1 MKTLGNIYLL
11 LLVAFFSACND
22 PYEDSTYQVYDM
34 NPVSSYL
41 ETRSDEFSEW
51 ITVLKYADLFNAVNQ
66 ASSYF
71 TVLVPTNEAV
81 RSFYQKKNV
90 SSIQELGKDY
100 ARSLAEYH
108 IVNDSINL
116 NTFIQGGKLT
126 AKTLSDDYLSVSFDE
141 SSVTGGFNSIYVNKE
156 AHVKELAIQVSNG
169 YVYVL
174 NGVMSPLVENLYD
187 RISES
192 REKYSIFIEALNQTS
207 WKDSLSVIYD
217 EIRQEDNTV
226 IQQKRNYTLMAVSD
240 DTYRSEGIISVVD
253 LAAKAGAVGTDY
265 KDKTNELFRYVAYH
279 VIGGS
284 YSVFDFKSFT
294 GGVTTKLWT
303 TKADAV
309 LEASLQSGNKLYFN
323 YKGEIDGQSVK
334 AMFIEDGSDV
344 QAKNGILH
352 EMNSWLPLWESE
364 IPVRVEW
371 DFVENEE
378 VASFIKGGY
387 GNPNQQY
394 QTADD
399 DEHQSDISSLA
410 YYTVNAKSTSTSLD
424 GSDGAGGYY
433 RVGYATAKKTGSAWI
448 NCKNKDHMYLNLG
461 YNGSVIMKS
470 PILIAGKYKVI
481 LKVTYAK
488 SMDFMRTMSGGSN
501 GGKIQFTF
509 DDNVDTATEVPI
521 YASIA
526 ANELGSYDTVI
537 YDEIEFSKT
546 GVHSMKMLIA
556 DPAATSNNKFR
567 IQLDYMTFEPIIEDE

>member
-1 MKTLGNIYLL
+1 MKTFGNIYLL

-34 NPVSSYL
+34 NPISSYL

-81 RSFYQKKNV
+81 RSFYLKKNV

-116 NTFIQGGKLT
+116 NTFVQGGKLE

-141 SSVTGGFNSIYVNKE
+141 SSETGGFNSIYVNKE

-174 NGVMSPLVENLYD
+174 NDVMSPLVENLYE
-187 RISES
+187 RISENS
-192 REKYSIFIEALNQTS
+192 DKYSIFIEALNQTS
-207 WKDSLSVIYD
+207 WKDSLSIIYD

-226 IQQKRNYTLMAVSD
+226 IHQKRNYTLLAVSD
-240 DTYRSEGIISVVD
+240 DTYRSEGVTSVAD
-253 LAAKAGAVGTDY
+253 LAVKTGAVGTDY
-265 KDKTNELFRYVAYH
+265 KDETNELFRYVAYH

-284 YSVFDFKSFT
+284 YSVFDFNNFS
-294 GGVTTKLWT
+294 GGTTTKLWT

-323 YKGEIDGQSVK
+323 YEGEIDGQSVK
-334 AMFIEDGSDV
+334 AMFVEDGSDV

-352 EMNSWLPLWESE
+352 EIDSWLPLWESE
-364 IPVRVEW
+364 IPVLVEW
-371 DFVENEE
+371 DFADYEE
-378 VASFIKGGY
+378 VAAWVNGGY
-387 GNPNQQY
+387 GDPDQKY
-394 QTADD
+394 QTVDEG
-399 DEHQSDISSLA
+399 EHQSDVSSLA
-410 YYTVNAKSTSTSLD
+410 CYTIDAKSSATSTD
-424 GSDGAGGYY
+424 GSNGGYY
-433 RVGYATAKKTGSAWI
+433 PVGYATPKTGSAWT
-448 NCKNKDHMYLNLG
+448 NCKNKDHIYLNLG
-461 YNGSVIMKS
+461 YNGSIIMKT

-481 LKVTYAK
+481 LKVTYAT
-488 SMDFMRTMSGGSN
+488 SMNFMRTMTSGSN
-501 GGKIQFTF
+501 GGKIRFTF
-509 DDNVDTATEVPI
+509 DGDSETTTEIPI
-521 YASIA
+521 YASIT
-526 ANELGSYDTVI
+526 ANTLGLYDTVI

-546 GVHSMKMLIA
+546 GTHSMKMVIA
-556 DPAATSNNKFR
+556 DPAATSNSKFR

>member
-1 MKTLGNIYLL
+1 MKTFGNIYLL

-34 NPVSSYL
+34 NPISSYL

-81 RSFYQKKNV
+81 RSFYLKKNV

-116 NTFIQGGKLT
+116 NTFVQGGKLE

-141 SSVTGGFNSIYVNKE
+141 SSETGGFNSIYVNKE

-174 NGVMSPLVENLYD
+174 NDVMSPLVENLYE
-187 RISES
+187 RISENS
-192 REKYSIFIEALNQTS
+192 DKYSIFIEALNQTS
-207 WKDSLSVIYD
+207 WKDSLSIIYD

-226 IQQKRNYTLMAVSD
+226 IQQKRNYTLLAVSD
-240 DTYRSEGIISVVD
+240 DTYRSEGVTSVAD
-253 LAAKAGAVGTDY
+253 LAVKTGAVGTDY
-265 KDKTNELFRYVAYH
+265 KDETNELFRYVAYH

-284 YSVFDFKSFT
+284 YSVFDFNNFS
-294 GGVTTKLWT
+294 GGTTTKLWT

-323 YKGEIDGQSVK
+323 YEGEIDGQSVK
-334 AMFIEDGSDV
+334 AMFVEDGSDV

-352 EMNSWLPLWESE
+352 EIDSWLPLWESE
-364 IPVRVEW
+364 IPVLVEW
-371 DFVENEE
+371 DFADYEE
-378 VASFIKGGY
+378 VAAWVNGGY
-387 GNPNQQY
+387 GDPDQKY
-394 QTADD
+394 QTVDEG
-399 DEHQSDISSLA
+399 EHQSDVSSLA
-410 YYTVNAKSTSTSLD
+410 CYTIDAKSSATSTD
-424 GSDGAGGYY
+424 GSNGGYY
-433 RVGYATAKKTGSAWI
+433 PVGYATPKTGSAWT
-448 NCKNKDHMYLNLG
+448 NCKNKDHIYLNLG
-461 YNGSVIMKS
+461 YNGSIIMKT

-481 LKVTYAK
+481 LKVTYAT
-488 SMDFMRTMSGGSN
+488 SMNFMRTMTSGSN
-501 GGKIQFTF
+501 GGKIRFTF
-509 DDNVDTATEVPI
+509 DGDSETTTEIPI
-521 YASIA
+521 YASIT
-526 ANELGSYDTVI
+526 ANTLGLYDTVI

-546 GVHSMKMLIA
+546 GTHSMKMVIA
-556 DPAATSNNKFR
+556 NPAATSNSKFR

>member
-1 MKTLGNIYLL
+1 MKTFGNIYLL

-34 NPVSSYL
+34 NPISSYL

-71 TVLVPTNEAV
+71 TALVPTNEAV
-81 RSFYQKKNV
+81 RSFYLKKNV

-116 NTFIQGGKLT
+116 NTFVQGGKLE

-141 SSVTGGFNSIYVNKE
+141 SSETGGFNSIYVNKE

-174 NGVMSPLVENLYD
+174 NDVMSPLVENLYE
-187 RISES
+187 RISENS
-192 REKYSIFIEALNQTS
+192 DKYSIFIEALNQTS
-207 WKDSLSVIYD
+207 WKDSLSIIYD

-226 IQQKRNYTLMAVSD
+226 IQQKRNYTLLAVSD
-240 DTYRSEGIISVVD
+240 DTYRSEGVTSVAD
-253 LAAKAGAVGTDY
+253 LAVKTGAVGTDY
-265 KDKTNELFRYVAYH
+265 KDETNELFRYVAYH

-284 YSVFDFKSFT
+284 YSVFDFNNFS
-294 GGVTTKLWT
+294 GGTTTKLWT

-323 YKGEIDGQSVK
+323 YEGEIDGQSVK
-334 AMFIEDGSDV
+334 AMFVEDGSDV

-352 EMNSWLPLWESE
+352 EIDSWLPLWESE
-364 IPVRVEW
+364 IPVLVEW
-371 DFVENEE
+371 DFADYEE
-378 VASFIKGGY
+378 VAAWVNGGY
-387 GNPNQQY
+387 GDPDQKY
-394 QTADD
+394 QTVDEG
-399 DEHQSDISSLA
+399 EHQSDVSSLA
-410 YYTVNAKSTSTSLD
+410 CYTIDAKSSATSTD
-424 GSDGAGGYY
+424 GSNGGYY
-433 RVGYATAKKTGSAWI
+433 PVGYATPKTGSAWT
-448 NCKNKDHMYLNLG
+448 NCKNKDHIYLNLG
-461 YNGSVIMKS
+461 YNGSIIMKT

-481 LKVTYAK
+481 LKVTYAT
-488 SMDFMRTMSGGSN
+488 SMNFMRTMTSGSN
-501 GGKIQFTF
+501 GGKIRFTF
-509 DDNVDTATEVPI
+509 DGDSETTTEISI
-521 YASIA
+521 YASIT
-526 ANELGSYDTVI
+526 ANTLGLYDTVI

-546 GVHSMKMLIA
+546 GTHSMKMVIA
-556 DPAATSNNKFR
+556 DPAATSNSKFR

>member
-1 MKTLGNIYLL
+1 MKTFGNIYLL

-34 NPVSSYL
+34 NPISSYL

-81 RSFYQKKNV
+81 RSFYLKKNV

-116 NTFIQGGKLT
+116 NTFVQGGKLE

-141 SSVTGGFNSIYVNKE
+141 SSETGGFNSIYVNKE

-174 NGVMSPLVENLYD
+174 NDVMSPLVENLYE
-187 RISES
+187 RISENS
-192 REKYSIFIEALNQTS
+192 DKYSIFIEALNQTS
-207 WKDSLSVIYD
+207 WKDSLSIIYD

-226 IQQKRNYTLMAVSD
+226 IQQKRNYTLLAVSD
-240 DTYRSEGIISVVD
+240 DTYRSEGVTSVAD
-253 LAAKAGAVGTDY
+253 LAVKTGAVGTDY
-265 KDKTNELFRYVAYH
+265 KDETNELFRYVAYH

-284 YSVFDFKSFT
+284 YSVFDFNNFS
-294 GGVTTKLWT
+294 GGTTTKLWT

-323 YKGEIDGQSVK
+323 YEGEIDGQSVK
-334 AMFIEDGSDV
+334 AMFVEDGSDV

-352 EMNSWLPLWESE
+352 EIDSWLPLWESE
-364 IPVRVEW
+364 IPVLVEW
-371 DFVENEE
+371 DFADYEE
-378 VASFIKGGY
+378 VAAWVNGGY
-387 GNPNQQY
+387 GDPDQKY
-394 QTADD
+394 QTVDEG
-399 DEHQSDISSLA
+399 EHQSDVSSLA
-410 YYTVNAKSTSTSLD
+410 CYTIDAKSSATSTD
-424 GSDGAGGYY
+424 GSNGGYY
-433 RVGYATAKKTGSAWI
+433 PVGYATPKTGSAWT
-448 NCKNKDHMYLNLG
+448 NCKNKDHIYLNLG
-461 YNGSVIMKS
+461 YNGSIIMKT

-481 LKVTYAK
+481 LKVTYAT
-488 SMDFMRTMSGGSN
+488 SMNFMRTMTSGSN
-501 GGKIQFTF
+501 GGKIRFTF
-509 DDNVDTATEVPI
+509 DGDSETTTEIAI
-521 YASIA
+521 YASIT
-526 ANELGSYDTVI
+526 ANTLGLYDTVI

-546 GVHSMKMLIA
+546 GTHSMKMVIA
-556 DPAATSNNKFR
+556 DPAATSNSKFR

>member
-1 MKTLGNIYLL
+1 MKTFGNIYLL

-34 NPVSSYL
+34 NPISSYL

-81 RSFYQKKNV
+81 RSFYLKKNV

-116 NTFIQGGKLT
+116 NTFVQGGKLE

-141 SSVTGGFNSIYVNKE
+141 SSETGGFNSIYVNKE

-174 NGVMSPLVENLYD
+174 NDVMSPLVENLYE
-187 RISES
+187 RISENS
-192 REKYSIFIEALNQTS
+192 DKYSIFIEALNQTS
-207 WKDSLSVIYD
+207 WKDSLSIIYD

-226 IQQKRNYTLMAVSD
+226 IQQKRNYTLLAVSD
-240 DTYRSEGIISVVD
+240 DTYRSEGVTSVAD
-253 LAAKAGAVGTDY
+253 LAVKTGAVGTDY
-265 KDKTNELFRYVAYH
+265 KDETNELFRYVAYH

-284 YSVFDFKSFT
+284 YSVFDFNNFS
-294 GGVTTKLWT
+294 GGTTTKLWT

-323 YKGEIDGQSVK
+323 YEGEIDGQSVK
-334 AMFIEDGSDV
+334 AMFVEDGSDV

-352 EMNSWLPLWESE
+352 EIDSWLPLWESE
-364 IPVRVEW
+364 IPVLVEW
-371 DFVENEE
+371 DFADYEE
-378 VASFIKGGY
+378 VAAWVNGGY
-387 GNPNQQY
+387 GDPVQKY
-394 QTADD
+394 QTVDEG
-399 DEHQSDISSLA
+399 EHQSDVSSLA
-410 YYTVNAKSTSTSLD
+410 CYTIDAKSSATSTD
-424 GSDGAGGYY
+424 GSNGGYY
-433 RVGYATAKKTGSAWI
+433 PVGYATPKTGSAWT
-448 NCKNKDHMYLNLG
+448 NCKNKDHIYLNLG
-461 YNGSVIMKS
+461 YNGSIIMKT

-481 LKVTYAK
+481 LKVTYAT
-488 SMDFMRTMSGGSN
+488 SMNFMRTMTSGSN
-501 GGKIQFTF
+501 GGKIRFTF
-509 DDNVDTATEVPI
+509 DGDSETTTEIPI
-521 YASIA
+521 YASIT
-526 ANELGSYDTVI
+526 ANTLGLYDTVI

-546 GVHSMKMLIA
+546 GTHSMKMVIA
-556 DPAATSNNKFR
+556 DPAATSNSKFR

>member
-1 MKTLGNIYLL
+1 MKTFGNIYLL

-34 NPVSSYL
+34 NPISSYL

-81 RSFYQKKNV
+81 RSFYLKKNV

-116 NTFIQGGKLT
+116 NTFVQGGKLE

-141 SSVTGGFNSIYVNKE
+141 SSETGGFNSIYVNKE

-174 NGVMSPLVENLYD
+174 NDVMSPLVENLYE
-187 RISES
+187 RISENS
-192 REKYSIFIEALNQTS
+192 DKYSIFIEALNQTS
-207 WKDSLSVIYD
+207 WKDSLSIIYD

-226 IQQKRNYTLMAVSD
+226 IQQKRNYTLLAVSD
-240 DTYRSEGIISVVD
+240 DTYRSEGVTSVAD
-253 LAAKAGAVGTDY
+253 LAVKTGAVGTDY
-265 KDKTNELFRYVAYH
+265 KDETNELFRYVAYH

-284 YSVFDFKSFT
+284 YSVFDFNNFS
-294 GGVTTKLWT
+294 GGTTTKLWT

-323 YKGEIDGQSVK
+323 YEGEIDGQSVK
-334 AMFIEDGSDV
+334 AMFVEDGSDV

-352 EMNSWLPLWESE
+352 EIDSWLPLWESE
-364 IPVRVEW
+364 IPVLVEW
-371 DFVENEE
+371 DFADYEE
-378 VASFIKGGY
+378 VAAWVNGGY
-387 GNPNQQY
+387 GDPDQKY
-394 QTADD
+394 QTVDEG
-399 DEHQSDISSLA
+399 EHQSDVSSLA
-410 YYTVNAKSTSTSLD
+410 CYTIDAKSSATSTD
-424 GSDGAGGYY
+424 GSNGGYY
-433 RVGYATAKKTGSAWI
+433 PVGYATPKTGSAWT
-448 NCKNKDHMYLNLG
+448 NCKNKDHIYLNLG
-461 YNGSVIMKS
+461 YNGSIIMKT

-481 LKVTYAK
+481 LKVTYAT
-488 SMDFMRTMSGGSN
+488 SMNFMRTMTSGSN
-501 GGKIQFTF
+501 GGKIRFTF
-509 DDNVDTATEVPI
+509 DGDSETTTEIPI
-521 YASIA
+521 YGSIT
-526 ANELGSYDTVI
+526 ANTLGLYDTVI

-546 GVHSMKMLIA
+546 GTHSMKMVIA
-556 DPAATSNNKFR
+556 DPAATSNSKFR

>member
-1 MKTLGNIYLL
+1 MKTFGNIYLL

-34 NPVSSYL
+34 NPISSYL

-81 RSFYQKKNV
+81 RSFYLKKNV

-116 NTFIQGGKLT
+116 NTFVQGGKLE

-141 SSVTGGFNSIYVNKE
+141 SSETGGFNSIYVNKE

-174 NGVMSPLVENLYD
+174 NDVMSPLVENLYE
-187 RISES
+187 RISENS
-192 REKYSIFIEALNQTS
+192 DKYSIFIEALNQTS
-207 WKDSLSVIYD
+207 WKDSLSIIYD

-226 IQQKRNYTLMAVSD
+226 IQQKRNYTLLAVSD
-240 DTYRSEGIISVVD
+240 DTYRSEGVTSVAD
-253 LAAKAGAVGTDY
+253 LAVKTGAVGTDY
-265 KDKTNELFRYVAYH
+265 KDETNELFRYVAYH

-284 YSVFDFKSFT
+284 YSVFDFNNFS
-294 GGVTTKLWT
+294 GGTTTKLWT

-323 YKGEIDGQSVK
+323 YEGEIDGQSVK
-334 AMFIEDGSDV
+334 AMFVEDGSDV

-352 EMNSWLPLWESE
+352 EIDSWLPLWESE
-364 IPVRVEW
+364 IPVLVEW
-371 DFVENEE
+371 DFADYEE
-378 VASFIKGGY
+378 VAAWVNGGY
-387 GNPNQQY
+387 GDPDQKY
-394 QTADD
+394 QTVDEG
-399 DEHQSDISSLA
+399 EHQSDVSSLA
-410 YYTVNAKSTSTSLD
+410 CYTIDAKSSATSTD
-424 GSDGAGGYY
+424 GSNSGYY
-433 RVGYATAKKTGSAWI
+433 PVGYATPKTGSAWT
-448 NCKNKDHMYLNLG
+448 NCKNKDHIYLNLG
-461 YNGSVIMKS
+461 YNGSIIMKT

-481 LKVTYAK
+481 LKVTYAT
-488 SMDFMRTMSGGSN
+488 SMNFMRTMTSGSN
-501 GGKIQFTF
+501 GGKIRFTF
-509 DDNVDTATEVPI
+509 DGDSETTTEIPI
-521 YASIA
+521 YASIT
-526 ANELGSYDTVI
+526 ANTLGLYDTVI

-546 GVHSMKMLIA
+546 GTHSMKMVIA
-556 DPAATSNNKFR
+556 DPAATSNSKFR

>member
-1 MKTLGNIYLL
+1 MKTFGNIYLL

-34 NPVSSYL
+34 NPISSYL

-81 RSFYQKKNV
+81 RSFYLKKNV

-116 NTFIQGGKLT
+116 NTFVQGGKLE

-141 SSVTGGFNSIYVNKE
+141 SSETGGFNSIYVNKE

-174 NGVMSPLVENLYD
+174 NDVMSPLVENLYE
-187 RISES
+187 RISENS
-192 REKYSIFIEALNQTS
+192 DKYSIFIEALNQTS
-207 WKDSLSVIYD
+207 WKDSLSIIYD

-226 IQQKRNYTLMAVSD
+226 IQQKRNYTLLAVSD
-240 DTYRSEGIISVVD
+240 DTYRSEGVTSVAD
-253 LAAKAGAVGTDY
+253 LAVKTGAVGTDY
-265 KDKTNELFRYVAYH
+265 KDETNELFRYVAYH

-284 YSVFDFKSFT
+284 YSVFDFNNFS
-294 GGVTTKLWT
+294 GGTTTKLWT

-323 YKGEIDGQSVK
+323 YEGEIDGQSVK
-334 AMFIEDGSDV
+334 AMFVEDGSDV

-352 EMNSWLPLWESE
+352 EIDSWLPLWESE
-364 IPVRVEW
+364 IPVLVEW
-371 DFVENEE
+371 DFADYEE
-378 VASFIKGGY
+378 VAAWVNGGY
-387 GNPNQQY
+387 GDPDQKY
-394 QTADD
+394 QTVDEG
-399 DEHQSDISSLA
+399 EHQSDVSSLA
-410 YYTVNAKSTSTSLD
+410 CYTIDAKSSATSTD
-424 GSDGAGGYY
+424 GSNGGYY
-433 RVGYATAKKTGSAWI
+433 PVGYATPKTGTAWT
-448 NCKNKDHMYLNLG
+448 NCKNKDHIYLNLG
-461 YNGSVIMKS
+461 YNGSIIMKT

-481 LKVTYAK
+481 LKVTYAT
-488 SMDFMRTMSGGSN
+488 SMNFMRTMTSGSN
-501 GGKIQFTF
+501 GGKIRFTF
-509 DDNVDTATEVPI
+509 DGDSETTTEIPI
-521 YASIA
+521 YASIT
-526 ANELGSYDTVI
+526 ANTLGLYDTVI

-546 GVHSMKMLIA
+546 GTHSMKMVIA
-556 DPAATSNNKFR
+556 DPAATSNSKFR

>member
-1 MKTLGNIYLL
+1 MKTFGNIYLL

-34 NPVSSYL
+34 NPISSYL

-81 RSFYQKKNV
+81 RSFYLKKNV

-116 NTFIQGGKLT
+116 NTFVQGGKLE

-141 SSVTGGFNSIYVNKE
+141 SSETGGFNSIYVNKE

-174 NGVMSPLVENLYD
+174 NDVMSPLVENLYE
-187 RISES
+187 RISENS
-192 REKYSIFIEALNQTS
+192 DKYSIFIEALNQTS
-207 WKDSLSVIYD
+207 WKDSLSIIYD

-226 IQQKRNYTLMAVSD
+226 IQQKRNYTLLAVSD
-240 DTYRSEGIISVVD
+240 DTYRSEGVTSLVD
-253 LAAKAGAVGTDY
+253 LAVKTGAVGTDY
-265 KDKTNELFRYVAYH
+265 KDETNELFRYVAYH

-284 YSVFDFKSFT
+284 YSVFDFNNFS
-294 GGVTTKLWT
+294 GGTTTKLWT

-323 YKGEIDGQSVK
+323 YEGEIDGQSVK
-334 AMFIEDGSDV
+334 AMFVEDGSDV

-352 EMNSWLPLWESE
+352 EIDSWLPLWESE
-364 IPVRVEW
+364 IPVLVEW
-371 DFVENEE
+371 DFADYEE
-378 VASFIKGGY
+378 VAAWVNGGY
-387 GNPNQQY
+387 GDPDQKY
-394 QTADD
+394 QTVDEG
-399 DEHQSDISSLA
+399 EHQSDVSSLA
-410 YYTVNAKSTSTSLD
+410 CYTIDAKSSATSTD
-424 GSDGAGGYY
+424 GSNGGYY
-433 RVGYATAKKTGSAWI
+433 PVGYATPKTGSAWT
-448 NCKNKDHMYLNLG
+448 NCKNKDHIYLNLG
-461 YNGSVIMKS
+461 YNGSIIMKT

-481 LKVTYAK
+481 LKVTYAT
-488 SMDFMRTMSGGSN
+488 SMNFMRTMTSGSN
-501 GGKIQFTF
+501 GGKIRFTF
-509 DDNVDTATEVPI
+509 DGDSETTTEIPI
-521 YASIA
+521 YASIT
-526 ANELGSYDTVI
+526 ANTLGLYDTVI

-546 GVHSMKMLIA
+546 GTHSMKMVIA
-556 DPAATSNNKFR
+556 DPAATSNSKFR

>member
-1 MKTLGNIYLL
+1 MKTFGNIYLL

-34 NPVSSYL
+34 NPISSYL

-81 RSFYQKKNV
+81 RSFYLKKNV

-116 NTFIQGGKLT
+116 NTFVQGGKLE

-141 SSVTGGFNSIYVNKE
+141 SSETGGFNSIYVNKE

-174 NGVMSPLVENLYD
+174 NDVMSPLVENLYE
-187 RISES
+187 RISENS
-192 REKYSIFIEALNQTS
+192 DKYSIFIEALNQTS
-207 WKDSLSVIYD
+207 WKDSLSIIYD

-226 IQQKRNYTLMAVSD
+226 IQQKRNYTLLAVSD
-240 DTYRSEGIISVVD
+240 DTYRSEGVTSVAD
-253 LAAKAGAVGTDY
+253 LAVKTGAVGTDY
-265 KDKTNELFRYVAYH
+265 KDETNELFRYVAYH

-284 YSVFDFKSFT
+284 YSVFDFNNFS
-294 GGVTTKLWT
+294 GGTTTKLWT

-323 YKGEIDGQSVK
+323 YEGEIDGQSVK
-334 AMFIEDGSDV
+334 AMFVENGSDV

-352 EMNSWLPLWESE
+352 EIDSWLPLWESE
-364 IPVRVEW
+364 IPVLVEW
-371 DFVENEE
+371 DFADYEE
-378 VASFIKGGY
+378 VAAWVNGGY
-387 GNPNQQY
+387 GDPDQKY
-394 QTADD
+394 QTVDEG
-399 DEHQSDISSLA
+399 EHQSDVSSLA
-410 YYTVNAKSTSTSLD
+410 CYTIDAKSSATSTD
-424 GSDGAGGYY
+424 GSNGGYY
-433 RVGYATAKKTGSAWI
+433 PVGYATPKTGSAWT
-448 NCKNKDHMYLNLG
+448 NCKNKDHIYLNLG
-461 YNGSVIMKS
+461 YNGSIIMKT

-481 LKVTYAK
+481 LKVTYAT
-488 SMDFMRTMSGGSN
+488 SMNFMRTMTSGSN
-501 GGKIQFTF
+501 GGKIRFTF
-509 DDNVDTATEVPI
+509 DGDSETTTEIPI
-521 YASIA
+521 YASIT
-526 ANELGSYDTVI
+526 ANTLGLYDTVI

-546 GVHSMKMLIA
+546 GTHSMKMVIA
-556 DPAATSNNKFR
+556 DPAATSNSKFR

>member
-11 LLVAFFSACND
+11 LLVALFSACND

-81 RSFYQKKNV
+81 RSFYTKKNV

-116 NTFIQGGKLT
+116 NTFVQGGKLE

-141 SSVTGGFNSIYVNKE
+141 SSEAGGFNSIYVNKE

-174 NGVMSPLVENLYD
+174 NDVMSPLVESLYE

-192 REKYSIFIEALNQTS
+192 SNKYSIFVDALEQTS
-207 WKDSLSVIYD
+207 WKDSLSTIYD

-226 IQQKRNYTLMAVSD
+226 IQQKRNYTLLAVSD
-240 DTYRSEGIISVVD
+240 DTYRSEGVTSVAD
-253 LAAKAGAVGTDY
+253 LAAKVGAIGTDY
-265 KDKTNELFRYVAYH
+265 KDKANELFRYVA
-279 VIGGS
+279 S
-284 YSVFDFKSFT
+284 T
-294 GGVTTKLWT
+294 RLWT

-309 LEASLQSGNKLYFN
+309 LEASMQSGNKLYFN

-334 AMFIEDGSDV
+334 AMFVEDGSDV

-352 EMNSWLPLWESE
+352 EIDSWLPLWESE

-371 DFVENEE
+371 VN
-378 VASFIKGGY
+378 GGY
-387 GNPNQQY
+387 GDPDQKY
-394 QTADD
+394 QTAD
-399 DEHQSDISSLA
+399 EKERQSDVSSLSC
-410 YYTVNAKSTSTSLD
+410 YTVDARSTLTSLD
-424 GSDGAGGYY
+424 GQNGGYY
-433 RVGYATAKKTGSAWI
+433 RVGYATPKTKGSDWI
-448 NCKNKDHMYLNLG
+448 NCKNTDHIYLNLG
-461 YNGSVIMKS
+461 YNGSVTMKT
-470 PILIAGKYKVI
+470 PILIAG
-481 LKVTYAK
+481 
-488 SMDFMRTMSGGSN
+488 
-501 GGKIQFTF
+501 
-509 DDNVDTATEVPI
+509 
-521 YASIA
+521 
-526 ANELGSYDTVI
+526 
-537 YDEIEFSKT
+537 
-546 GVHSMKMLIA
+546 
-556 DPAATSNNKFR
+556 
-567 IQLDYMTFEPIIEDE
+567 

>member
-1 MKTLGNIYLL
+1 MKTFGNIYLL

-34 NPVSSYL
+34 NPISSYL

-81 RSFYQKKNV
+81 RSFYLKKNV

-116 NTFIQGGKLT
+116 NTFVQGGKLE

-141 SSVTGGFNSIYVNKE
+141 SSETGGFNSIYVNKE

-174 NGVMSPLVENLYD
+174 NDVMSPLVENLYE
-187 RISES
+187 RISENS
-192 REKYSIFIEALNQTS
+192 DKYSIFIEALNQTS
-207 WKDSLSVIYD
+207 WKDSLSIIYD

-226 IQQKRNYTLMAVSD
+226 IQQKRNYTLLAVSD
-240 DTYRSEGIISVVD
+240 DTYRSEGVTSVAD
-253 LAAKAGAVGTDY
+253 LAVKTGAVGTDY
-265 KDKTNELFRYVAYH
+265 KDETNELFRYVAYH

-284 YSVFDFKSFT
+284 YSVFDFNNFS
-294 GGVTTKLWT
+294 GGTTTKLWT

-323 YKGEIDGQSVK
+323 YEGEIDGQSVK
-334 AMFIEDGSDV
+334 AMFVEDGSDV

-352 EMNSWLPLWESE
+352 EIDSWLPLWESE
-364 IPVRVEW
+364 IPVLVEW
-371 DFVENEE
+371 DFADYEE
-378 VASFIKGGY
+378 VAAWVNGGY
-387 GNPNQQY
+387 GDPDQKY
-394 QTADD
+394 QTVDEG
-399 DEHQSDISSLA
+399 EHQSDVSSLA
-410 YYTVNAKSTSTSLD
+410 CYTIDAKSSATSTD
-424 GSDGAGGYY
+424 GSNGGYY
-433 RVGYATAKKTGSAWI
+433 PVGYATPKTGSAWT
-448 NCKNKDHMYLNLG
+448 NCKNKDHIYLNLG
-461 YNGSVIMKS
+461 YNGSIIMKT

-481 LKVTYAK
+481 LKVTYAT
-488 SMDFMRTMSGGSN
+488 SMNFMRTKTSGSN
-501 GGKIQFTF
+501 GGKIRFTF
-509 DDNVDTATEVPI
+509 DGDSETTTEILI
-521 YASIA
+521 YASIT
-526 ANELGSYDTVI
+526 ANTLGLYDTVI

-546 GVHSMKMLIA
+546 GTHSMKMVIA
-556 DPAATSNNKFR
+556 DPAATSNSKFR

>member
-1 MKTLGNIYLL
+1 MKTFGNIYLL

-34 NPVSSYL
+34 NPISSYL

-81 RSFYQKKNV
+81 RSFYLKKNV

-116 NTFIQGGKLT
+116 NTFVQGGKLE

-141 SSVTGGFNSIYVNKE
+141 SSETGGFNSIYVNKE

-174 NGVMSPLVENLYD
+174 NDVMSPLVENLYE
-187 RISES
+187 RISENS
-192 REKYSIFIEALNQTS
+192 DKYSIFIEALNQTS
-207 WKDSLSVIYD
+207 WKDSLSIIYD

-226 IQQKRNYTLMAVSD
+226 IQQKRNYTLLAVSD
-240 DTYRSEGIISVVD
+240 DTYRSEGVTSVAD
-253 LAAKAGAVGTDY
+253 LAVKTGAVGTDY
-265 KDKTNELFRYVAYH
+265 KDETNELFRYVAYH

-284 YSVFDFKSFT
+284 YSVFDFNNFS
-294 GGVTTKLWT
+294 GGTTTKLWT

-323 YKGEIDGQSVK
+323 YEGEIDGQSVK
-334 AMFIEDGSDV
+334 AMFVEDGSDV

-352 EMNSWLPLWESE
+352 EIDSWLPLWESE
-364 IPVRVEW
+364 IPVLVEW
-371 DFVENEE
+371 DFADYEE
-378 VASFIKGGY
+378 VAAWVNGGY
-387 GNPNQQY
+387 GDPDQKY
-394 QTADD
+394 QTVDEG
-399 DEHQSDISSLA
+399 EHQSDVSSLA
-410 YYTVNAKSTSTSLD
+410 CYTIDAKSSATSTD
-424 GSDGAGGYY
+424 GSNGGYY
-433 RVGYATAKKTGSAWI
+433 PVGYATPKTGSAWT
-448 NCKNKDHMYLNLG
+448 NCKNKDHIYLNLG
-461 YNGSVIMKS
+461 YNGSIIMKT

-481 LKVTYAK
+481 LKVTYAT
-488 SMDFMRTMSGGSN
+488 SMNFMRTMTSGSN
-501 GGKIQFTF
+501 GGKIRFTF
-509 DDNVDTATEVPI
+509 DGDSETTTEISI
-521 YASIA
+521 YASIT
-526 ANELGSYDTVI
+526 ANTLGLYDTVI

-546 GVHSMKMLIA
+546 GTHSMKMVIA
-556 DPAATSNNKFR
+556 DPAATSNSKFR

>member
-1 MKTLGNIYLL
+1 MKTFGNIYLL

-22 PYEDSTYQVYDM
+22 PYEDSTYRVYDM
-34 NPVSSYL
+34 NPISSYL

-81 RSFYQKKNV
+81 RSFYLKKNV

-116 NTFIQGGKLT
+116 NTFVQGGKLE

-141 SSVTGGFNSIYVNKE
+141 SSETGGFNSIYVNKE

-174 NGVMSPLVENLYD
+174 NDVMSPLVENLYE
-187 RISES
+187 RISENS
-192 REKYSIFIEALNQTS
+192 DKYSIFIEALNQTS
-207 WKDSLSVIYD
+207 WKDSLSIIYD

-226 IQQKRNYTLMAVSD
+226 IQQKRNYTLLAVSD
-240 DTYRSEGIISVVD
+240 DTYRSEGVTSVAD
-253 LAAKAGAVGTDY
+253 LAVKTGAVGTDY
-265 KDKTNELFRYVAYH
+265 KDETNELFRYVAYH

-284 YSVFDFKSFT
+284 YSVFDFNNFS
-294 GGVTTKLWT
+294 GGTTTKLWT

-323 YKGEIDGQSVK
+323 YEGEIDGQSVK
-334 AMFIEDGSDV
+334 AMFVEDGSDV

-352 EMNSWLPLWESE
+352 EIDSWLPLWESE
-364 IPVRVEW
+364 IPVLVEW
-371 DFVENEE
+371 DFADYEE
-378 VASFIKGGY
+378 VAAWVNGGY
-387 GNPNQQY
+387 GDPDQKY
-394 QTADD
+394 QTVDEG
-399 DEHQSDISSLA
+399 EHQSDVSSLA
-410 YYTVNAKSTSTSLD
+410 CYTIDAKSSATSTD
-424 GSDGAGGYY
+424 GSNGGYY
-433 RVGYATAKKTGSAWI
+433 PVGYATPKTGSAWTS
-448 NCKNKDHMYLNLG
+448 CKNKDHIYLNLG
-461 YNGSVIMKS
+461 YNGSIIMKT

-481 LKVTYAK
+481 LKVTYAT
-488 SMDFMRTMSGGSN
+488 SMNFMRTMTSGSN
-501 GGKIQFTF
+501 GGKIRFTF
-509 DDNVDTATEVPI
+509 DGDSETTTEIPI
-521 YASIA
+521 YASIT
-526 ANELGSYDTVI
+526 ANTLGLYDTVI

-546 GVHSMKMLIA
+546 GTHSMKMVIA
-556 DPAATSNNKFR
+556 DPAATSNSKFR

>member
-1 MKTLGNIYLL
+1 MKTFGNIYLL

-34 NPVSSYL
+34 NPISSYL

-81 RSFYQKKNV
+81 RSFYLKKNV

-116 NTFIQGGKLT
+116 NTFVQGGKLE

-141 SSVTGGFNSIYVNKE
+141 SSETGGFNSIYVNKE

-174 NGVMSPLVENLYD
+174 NDVMSPLVENLYE
-187 RISES
+187 RISENS
-192 REKYSIFIEALNQTS
+192 DKYSIFIEALNQTS
-207 WKDSLSVIYD
+207 WKDSLSIIYD

-226 IQQKRNYTLMAVSD
+226 IQQKRNYTLLAVSD
-240 DTYRSEGIISVVD
+240 DTYRSEGVTSVAD
-253 LAAKAGAVGTDY
+253 LAVKTGAVGTDY
-265 KDKTNELFRYVAYH
+265 KDETNELFRYVAYH

-284 YSVFDFKSFT
+284 YSVFDFNNFS
-294 GGVTTKLWT
+294 GGTTTKLWT

-323 YKGEIDGQSVK
+323 YEGEIDGQSVK
-334 AMFIEDGSDV
+334 AMFVEDGSDV

-352 EMNSWLPLWESE
+352 EIDSWLPLWESE
-364 IPVRVEW
+364 IPVLVEW
-371 DFVENEE
+371 DFADYEE
-378 VASFIKGGY
+378 VAAWVNGGY
-387 GNPNQQY
+387 GDPDQKY
-394 QTADD
+394 QTVDEG
-399 DEHQSDISSLA
+399 EHQSDVSSLA
-410 YYTVNAKSTSTSLD
+410 CYTIDAKSSATSTD
-424 GSDGAGGYY
+424 GSNGGYY
-433 RVGYATAKKTGSAWI
+433 PVGYATPKTGSAWT
-448 NCKNKDHMYLNLG
+448 NCKNKDHIYLNLG
-461 YNGSVIMKS
+461 YNGSIIMKT

-481 LKVTYAK
+481 LKVTYAT
-488 SMDFMRTMSGGSN
+488 SMNFMRTMTSGSN
-501 GGKIQFTF
+501 GGKMRFTF
-509 DDNVDTATEVPI
+509 DGDSETTTEIPI
-521 YASIA
+521 YASIT
-526 ANELGSYDTVI
+526 ANTLGLYDTVI

-546 GVHSMKMLIA
+546 GTHSMKMVIA
-556 DPAATSNNKFR
+556 DPAATSNSKFR

>member
-1 MKTLGNIYLL
+1 MKTFGNIYLL

-34 NPVSSYL
+34 NPISSYL

-81 RSFYQKKNV
+81 RSFYLKKNV

-116 NTFIQGGKLT
+116 NTFVQGGKLE

-141 SSVTGGFNSIYVNKE
+141 SSETGGFNSIYVNKE

-174 NGVMSPLVENLYD
+174 NDVMSPLVENLYE
-187 RISES
+187 RISENS
-192 REKYSIFIEALNQTS
+192 DKYSIFIEALNQTS
-207 WKDSLSVIYD
+207 WKDSLSIIYD

-226 IQQKRNYTLMAVSD
+226 IQQKRNYTLLAVSD
-240 DTYRSEGIISVVD
+240 DTYRSEGVTSVTD
-253 LAAKAGAVGTDY
+253 LAVKTGAVGTDY
-265 KDKTNELFRYVAYH
+265 KDETNELFRYVAYH

-284 YSVFDFKSFT
+284 YSVFDFNNFS
-294 GGVTTKLWT
+294 GGTTTKLWT

-323 YKGEIDGQSVK
+323 YEGEIDGQSVK
-334 AMFIEDGSDV
+334 AMFVEDGSDV

-352 EMNSWLPLWESE
+352 EIDSWLPLWESE
-364 IPVRVEW
+364 IPVLVEW
-371 DFVENEE
+371 DFADYEE
-378 VASFIKGGY
+378 VAAWVNGGY
-387 GNPNQQY
+387 GDPDQKY
-394 QTADD
+394 QTVDEG
-399 DEHQSDISSLA
+399 EHQSDVSSLA
-410 YYTVNAKSTSTSLD
+410 CYTIDAKSSATSTD
-424 GSDGAGGYY
+424 GSNGGYY
-433 RVGYATAKKTGSAWI
+433 PVGYATPKTGSAWT
-448 NCKNKDHMYLNLG
+448 NCKNKDHIYLNLG
-461 YNGSVIMKS
+461 YNGSIIMKT

-481 LKVTYAK
+481 LKVTYAT
-488 SMDFMRTMSGGSN
+488 SMNFMRTMTSGSN
-501 GGKIQFTF
+501 GGKIRFTF
-509 DDNVDTATEVPI
+509 DGDSETTTEIPI
-521 YASIA
+521 YASIT
-526 ANELGSYDTVI
+526 ANTLGLYDTVI

-546 GVHSMKMLIA
+546 GTHSMKMVIA
-556 DPAATSNNKFR
+556 DPAATSNSKFR

>member
-34 NPVSSYL
+34 NPISSYL

-81 RSFYQKKNV
+81 RSFYLKKNV

-116 NTFIQGGKLT
+116 NTFVQGGKLE

-141 SSVTGGFNSIYVNKE
+141 SSETGGFNSIYVNKE

-174 NGVMSPLVENLYD
+174 NDVMSPLVENLYE
-187 RISES
+187 RISENS
-192 REKYSIFIEALNQTS
+192 DKYSIFIEALNQTS
-207 WKDSLSVIYD
+207 WKDSLSIIYD

-226 IQQKRNYTLMAVSD
+226 IQQKRNYTLLAVSD
-240 DTYRSEGIISVVD
+240 DTYRSEGVTSVAD
-253 LAAKAGAVGTDY
+253 LAVKTGAVGTDY
-265 KDKTNELFRYVAYH
+265 KDETNELFRYVAYH

-284 YSVFDFKSFT
+284 YSVFDFNNFS
-294 GGVTTKLWT
+294 GGTTTKLWT

-323 YKGEIDGQSVK
+323 YEGEIDGQSVK
-334 AMFIEDGSDV
+334 AMFVEDGSDV

-352 EMNSWLPLWESE
+352 EIDSWLPLWESE
-364 IPVRVEW
+364 IPVLVEW
-371 DFVENEE
+371 DFADYEE
-378 VASFIKGGY
+378 VAAWVNGGY
-387 GNPNQQY
+387 GDPDQKY
-394 QTADD
+394 QTVDEG
-399 DEHQSDISSLA
+399 EHQSDVSSLA
-410 YYTVNAKSTSTSLD
+410 CYTIDAKSSATSTD
-424 GSDGAGGYY
+424 GSNGGYY
-433 RVGYATAKKTGSAWI
+433 PVGYATPKTGSAWT
-448 NCKNKDHMYLNLG
+448 NCKNKDHIYLNLG
-461 YNGSVIMKS
+461 YNGSIIMKT

-481 LKVTYAK
+481 LKVTYAT
-488 SMDFMRTMSGGSN
+488 SMNFMRTMTSGSN
-501 GGKIQFTF
+501 GGKIRFTF
-509 DDNVDTATEVPI
+509 DGDSETTTEIPI
-521 YASIA
+521 YASIT
-526 ANELGSYDTVI
+526 ANTLGLYDTVI

-546 GVHSMKMLIA
+546 GTHSMKMVIA
-556 DPAATSNNKFR
+556 DPAATSNSKFR

>member
-1 MKTLGNIYLL
+1 MKTFGNIYLL

-34 NPVSSYL
+34 NPISSYL

-81 RSFYQKKNV
+81 RSFYLKKNV

-116 NTFIQGGKLT
+116 NTFVQGGKLE

-141 SSVTGGFNSIYVNKE
+141 SSETGGFNSIYVNKE

-174 NGVMSPLVENLYD
+174 NDVMSPLVENLYE
-187 RISES
+187 RISENS
-192 REKYSIFIEALNQTS
+192 DKYSIFIEALNQTS
-207 WKDSLSVIYD
+207 WKDSLSIIYD

-226 IQQKRNYTLMAVSD
+226 IQQKRNYTLLAVSD
-240 DTYRSEGIISVVD
+240 DTYRSEGVTSVAD
-253 LAAKAGAVGTDY
+253 LAVKTGAVGTDY
-265 KDKTNELFRYVAYH
+265 KDETNELFRYVAYH

-284 YSVFDFKSFT
+284 YSVFDFNNFS
-294 GGVTTKLWT
+294 GGTTTKLWT

-323 YKGEIDGQSVK
+323 YEGEIDGQSVK
-334 AMFIEDGSDV
+334 AMFVEDGSEV

-352 EMNSWLPLWESE
+352 EIDSWLPLWESE
-364 IPVRVEW
+364 IPVLVEW
-371 DFVENEE
+371 DFADYEE
-378 VASFIKGGY
+378 VAAWVNGGY
-387 GNPNQQY
+387 GDPDQKY
-394 QTADD
+394 QTVDEG
-399 DEHQSDISSLA
+399 EHQSDVSSLA
-410 YYTVNAKSTSTSLD
+410 CYTIDAKSSATSTD
-424 GSDGAGGYY
+424 GSNGGYY
-433 RVGYATAKKTGSAWI
+433 PVGYATPKTGSAWT
-448 NCKNKDHMYLNLG
+448 NCKNKDHIYLNLG
-461 YNGSVIMKS
+461 YNGSIIMKT

-481 LKVTYAK
+481 LKVTYAT
-488 SMDFMRTMSGGSN
+488 SMNFMRTMTSGSN
-501 GGKIQFTF
+501 GGKIRFTF
-509 DDNVDTATEVPI
+509 DGDSETTTEIPI
-521 YASIA
+521 YASIT
-526 ANELGSYDTVI
+526 ANTLGLYDTVI

-546 GVHSMKMLIA
+546 GTHSMKMVIA
-556 DPAATSNNKFR
+556 DPAATSNSKFR

>member
-1 MKTLGNIYLL
+1 MKTFGNIYLL

-34 NPVSSYL
+34 NPISSYL

-81 RSFYQKKNV
+81 RSFYLKKDV

-116 NTFIQGGKLT
+116 NTFVQGGKLE

-141 SSVTGGFNSIYVNKE
+141 SSETGGFNSIYVNKE

-174 NGVMSPLVENLYD
+174 NDVMSPLVENLYE
-187 RISES
+187 RISENS
-192 REKYSIFIEALNQTS
+192 DKYSIFIEALNQTS
-207 WKDSLSVIYD
+207 WKDSLSIIYD

-226 IQQKRNYTLMAVSD
+226 IQQKRNYTLLAVSD
-240 DTYRSEGIISVVD
+240 DTYRSEGVTSVAD
-253 LAAKAGAVGTDY
+253 LAVKTGAVGTDY
-265 KDKTNELFRYVAYH
+265 KDETNELFRYVAYH

-284 YSVFDFKSFT
+284 YSVFDFNNFS
-294 GGVTTKLWT
+294 GGTTTKLWT

-323 YKGEIDGQSVK
+323 YEGEIDGQSVK
-334 AMFIEDGSDV
+334 AMFVEDGSDV

-352 EMNSWLPLWESE
+352 EIDSWLPLWESE
-364 IPVRVEW
+364 IPVLVEW
-371 DFVENEE
+371 DFADYEE
-378 VASFIKGGY
+378 VAAWVNGGY
-387 GNPNQQY
+387 GDPDQKY
-394 QTADD
+394 QTVDEG
-399 DEHQSDISSLA
+399 EHQSDVSSLA
-410 YYTVNAKSTSTSLD
+410 CYTIDAKSSATSTD
-424 GSDGAGGYY
+424 GSNGGYY
-433 RVGYATAKKTGSAWI
+433 PVGYATPKTGSAWT
-448 NCKNKDHMYLNLG
+448 NCKNKDHIYLNLG
-461 YNGSVIMKS
+461 YNGSIIMKT

-481 LKVTYAK
+481 LKVTYAT
-488 SMDFMRTMSGGSN
+488 SMNFMRTMTSGSN
-501 GGKIQFTF
+501 GGKIRFTF
-509 DDNVDTATEVPI
+509 DGDSETTTEIPI
-521 YASIA
+521 YASIT
-526 ANELGSYDTVI
+526 ANTLGLYDTVI

-546 GVHSMKMLIA
+546 GTHSMKMVIA
-556 DPAATSNNKFR
+556 DPAATSNSKFR

>member
-1 MKTLGNIYLL
+1 MKTFGNIYLL

-34 NPVSSYL
+34 NPISSYL

-81 RSFYQKKNV
+81 RSFYLKKNV

-116 NTFIQGGKLT
+116 NTFVQGGKLE

-141 SSVTGGFNSIYVNKE
+141 SSETGGFNSIYVNKE
-156 AHVKELAIQVSNG
+156 AHVKDLAIQVSNG

-174 NGVMSPLVENLYD
+174 NDVMSPLVENLYE
-187 RISES
+187 RISENS
-192 REKYSIFIEALNQTS
+192 DKYSIFIEALNQTS
-207 WKDSLSVIYD
+207 WKDSLSIIYD

-226 IQQKRNYTLMAVSD
+226 IQQKRNYTLLAVSD
-240 DTYRSEGIISVVD
+240 DTYRSEGVTSVAD
-253 LAAKAGAVGTDY
+253 LAVKTGAVGTDY
-265 KDKTNELFRYVAYH
+265 KDETNELFRYVAYH

-284 YSVFDFKSFT
+284 YSVFDFNNFS
-294 GGVTTKLWT
+294 GGTTTKLWT

-323 YKGEIDGQSVK
+323 YEGEIDGQSVK
-334 AMFIEDGSDV
+334 AMFVEDGSDV

-352 EMNSWLPLWESE
+352 EIDSWLPLWESE
-364 IPVRVEW
+364 IPVLVEW
-371 DFVENEE
+371 DFADYEE
-378 VASFIKGGY
+378 VAAWVNGGY
-387 GNPNQQY
+387 GDPDQKY
-394 QTADD
+394 QTVDEG
-399 DEHQSDISSLA
+399 EHQSDVSSLA
-410 YYTVNAKSTSTSLD
+410 CYTIDAKSSATSTD
-424 GSDGAGGYY
+424 GSNGGYY
-433 RVGYATAKKTGSAWI
+433 PVGYATPKTGSAWT
-448 NCKNKDHMYLNLG
+448 NCKNKDHIYLNLG
-461 YNGSVIMKS
+461 YNGSIIMKT

-481 LKVTYAK
+481 LKVTYAT
-488 SMDFMRTMSGGSN
+488 SMNFMRTMTSGSN
-501 GGKIQFTF
+501 GGKIRFTF
-509 DDNVDTATEVPI
+509 DGDSETTTEIPI
-521 YASIA
+521 YASIT
-526 ANELGSYDTVI
+526 ANTLGLYDTVI

-546 GVHSMKMLIA
+546 GTHSMKMVIA
-556 DPAATSNNKFR
+556 DPAATSNSKFR

>member
-1 MKTLGNIYLL
+1 MKTFGNIYLL

-34 NPVSSYL
+34 NPISSYL

-81 RSFYQKKNV
+81 RSFYLKKNV

-116 NTFIQGGKLT
+116 NTFVQGGKLE
-126 AKTLSDDYLSVSFDE
+126 AKTLSDNYLSVSFDE
-141 SSVTGGFNSIYVNKE
+141 SSETGGFNSIYVNKE

-174 NGVMSPLVENLYD
+174 NDVMSPLVENLYE
-187 RISES
+187 RISENS
-192 REKYSIFIEALNQTS
+192 DKYSIFIEALNQTS
-207 WKDSLSVIYD
+207 WKDSLSIIYD

-226 IQQKRNYTLMAVSD
+226 IQQKRNYTLLAVSD
-240 DTYRSEGIISVVD
+240 DTYRSEGVTSVAD
-253 LAAKAGAVGTDY
+253 LAVKTGAVGTDY
-265 KDKTNELFRYVAYH
+265 KDETNELFRYVAYH

-284 YSVFDFKSFT
+284 YSVFDFNNFS
-294 GGVTTKLWT
+294 GGTTTKLWT

-323 YKGEIDGQSVK
+323 YEGEIDGQSVK
-334 AMFIEDGSDV
+334 AMFVEDGSDV

-352 EMNSWLPLWESE
+352 EIDSWLPLWESE
-364 IPVRVEW
+364 IPVLVEW
-371 DFVENEE
+371 DFADYEE
-378 VASFIKGGY
+378 VAAWVNGGY
-387 GNPNQQY
+387 GDPDQKY
-394 QTADD
+394 QTVDEG
-399 DEHQSDISSLA
+399 EHQSDVSSLA
-410 YYTVNAKSTSTSLD
+410 CYTIDAKSSATSTD
-424 GSDGAGGYY
+424 GSNGGYY
-433 RVGYATAKKTGSAWI
+433 PVGYATPKTGSAWT
-448 NCKNKDHMYLNLG
+448 NCKNKDHIYLNLG
-461 YNGSVIMKS
+461 YNGSIIMKT

-481 LKVTYAK
+481 LKVTYAT
-488 SMDFMRTMSGGSN
+488 SMNFMRTMTSGSN
-501 GGKIQFTF
+501 GGKIRFTF
-509 DDNVDTATEVPI
+509 DGDSETTTEIPI
-521 YASIA
+521 YASIT
-526 ANELGSYDTVI
+526 ANTLGLYDTVI

-546 GVHSMKMLIA
+546 GTHSMKMVIA
-556 DPAATSNNKFR
+556 DPAATSNSKFR

>member
-1 MKTLGNIYLL
+1 MKTFGNIYLL

-34 NPVSSYL
+34 NPISSYL

-81 RSFYQKKNV
+81 RSFYLKKNV

-116 NTFIQGGKLT
+116 NTFVQGGKLE

-141 SSVTGGFNSIYVNKE
+141 SSETGGFNSIYVNKE

-174 NGVMSPLVENLYD
+174 NDVMSPLVENLYE
-187 RISES
+187 RISENS
-192 REKYSIFIEALNQTS
+192 DKYSIFIEALNQTS
-207 WKDSLSVIYD
+207 WKDSLSIIYD

-226 IQQKRNYTLMAVSD
+226 IQQKRNYTLLAVSD
-240 DTYRSEGIISVVD
+240 DTYRSEGVTSVAD
-253 LAAKAGAVGTDY
+253 LAVKTGAVGTDY
-265 KDKTNELFRYVAYH
+265 KDETNELFRYVAYH

-284 YSVFDFKSFT
+284 YSVFDFNNFS
-294 GGVTTKLWT
+294 GGTTTKLWT

-323 YKGEIDGQSVK
+323 YEGEIDGQSVK
-334 AMFIEDGSDV
+334 AMFVEDGSDV

-352 EMNSWLPLWESE
+352 EIDSWLPLWKSE
-364 IPVRVEW
+364 IPVLVEW
-371 DFVENEE
+371 DFADYEE
-378 VASFIKGGY
+378 VAAWVNGGY
-387 GNPNQQY
+387 GDPDQKY
-394 QTADD
+394 QTVDEG
-399 DEHQSDISSLA
+399 EHQSDVSSLA
-410 YYTVNAKSTSTSLD
+410 CYTIDAKSSATSTD
-424 GSDGAGGYY
+424 GSNGGYY
-433 RVGYATAKKTGSAWI
+433 PVGYATPKTGSAWT
-448 NCKNKDHMYLNLG
+448 NCKNKDHIYLNLG
-461 YNGSVIMKS
+461 YNGSIIMKT

-481 LKVTYAK
+481 LKVTYAT
-488 SMDFMRTMSGGSN
+488 SMNFMRTMTSGSN
-501 GGKIQFTF
+501 GGKIRFTF
-509 DDNVDTATEVPI
+509 DGDSETTTEIQI
-521 YASIA
+521 YASIT
-526 ANELGSYDTVI
+526 ANTLGLYDTVI

-546 GVHSMKMLIA
+546 GTHSMKMVIA
-556 DPAATSNNKFR
+556 DPAATSNSKFR

>member
-1 MKTLGNIYLL
+1 MKTFGNIYLL

-34 NPVSSYL
+34 NPISSYL

-81 RSFYQKKNV
+81 RSFYLKKNV

-116 NTFIQGGKLT
+116 NTFVQGGKLE

-141 SSVTGGFNSIYVNKE
+141 SSETGGFNSIYVNKE

-174 NGVMSPLVENLYD
+174 NDVMSPLVENLYE
-187 RISES
+187 RISENS
-192 REKYSIFIEALNQTS
+192 DKYSIFIEALNQTS
-207 WKDSLSVIYD
+207 WKDSLSIIYD

-226 IQQKRNYTLMAVSD
+226 IQQKRNYTLLAVSD
-240 DTYRSEGIISVVD
+240 DTYRSEGVTSVAD
-253 LAAKAGAVGTDY
+253 LAVKTGAVGTDY
-265 KDKTNELFRYVAYH
+265 KDETNELFRYVAYH

-284 YSVFDFKSFT
+284 YSVFDFNNFS
-294 GGVTTKLWT
+294 GGTTTKLWT

-323 YKGEIDGQSVK
+323 YEGEIDGQSVK
-334 AMFIEDGSDV
+334 AMFVEDGSDV

-352 EMNSWLPLWESE
+352 EIDSWLPLWKSE
-364 IPVRVEW
+364 IPVLVEW
-371 DFVENEE
+371 DFADYEE
-378 VASFIKGGY
+378 VAAWVNGGY
-387 GNPNQQY
+387 GDPDQKY
-394 QTADD
+394 QTVDEG
-399 DEHQSDISSLA
+399 EHQSDVSSLA
-410 YYTVNAKSTSTSLD
+410 CYTIDAKSSATSTD
-424 GSDGAGGYY
+424 GSNGGYY
-433 RVGYATAKKTGSAWI
+433 PVGYATPKTGSAWT
-448 NCKNKDHMYLNLG
+448 NCKNKDHIYLNLG
-461 YNGSVIMKS
+461 YNGSIIMKT

-481 LKVTYAK
+481 LKVTYAT
-488 SMDFMRTMSGGSN
+488 SMNFMRTMTSGSN
-501 GGKIQFTF
+501 GGKIRFTF
-509 DDNVDTATEVPI
+509 DGDSETTTEIPI
-521 YASIA
+521 YASIT
-526 ANELGSYDTVI
+526 ANTLGLYDTVI

-546 GVHSMKMLIA
+546 GTHSMKMVIA
-556 DPAATSNNKFR
+556 DPAATSNSKFR

>member
-1 MKTLGNIYLL
+1 MKTFGNIYLL

-34 NPVSSYL
+34 NPISSYL

-81 RSFYQKKNV
+81 RSFYLKKNV

-116 NTFIQGGKLT
+116 NTFVQGGKLE

-141 SSVTGGFNSIYVNKE
+141 SSETGGFNSIYVNKE

-174 NGVMSPLVENLYD
+174 NDVMSPLVENLYE
-187 RISES
+187 RISENS
-192 REKYSIFIEALNQTS
+192 DKYSIFIEALNQTS
-207 WKDSLSVIYD
+207 WKDSLSIIYD

-226 IQQKRNYTLMAVSD
+226 IQQKRNYTLLAVSD
-240 DTYRSEGIISVVD
+240 DTYRSEGVTSEAE
-253 LAAKAGAVGTDY
+253 LAVKTDAEGTDY
-265 KDKTNELFRYVAYH
+265 KHETNELFRYVAYH

-284 YSVFDFKSFT
+284 YSVFDFNNFS
-294 GGVTTKLWT
+294 GGTTTKLWT

-323 YKGEIDGQSVK
+323 YEGEIDGQSVK
-334 AMFIEDGSDV
+334 AMFVEDGSDV

-352 EMNSWLPLWESE
+352 EIDSWLPLWESE
-364 IPVRVEW
+364 IPVLVEW
-371 DFVENEE
+371 DFADYEE
-378 VASFIKGGY
+378 VAAWVNGGY
-387 GNPNQQY
+387 GDPDQKY
-394 QTADD
+394 QTVDEG
-399 DEHQSDISSLA
+399 EHQSDVSSLA
-410 YYTVNAKSTSTSLD
+410 CYTIDAKSSATSTD
-424 GSDGAGGYY
+424 GSNGGYY
-433 RVGYATAKKTGSAWI
+433 PVGYATPKTGSAWT
-448 NCKNKDHMYLNLG
+448 NCKNKDHIYLNLG
-461 YNGSVIMKS
+461 YNGSIIMKT

-481 LKVTYAK
+481 LKVTYAT
-488 SMDFMRTMSGGSN
+488 SMNFMRTMTSGSN
-501 GGKIQFTF
+501 GGKIRFTF
-509 DDNVDTATEVPI
+509 DGDSETTTEIPI
-521 YASIA
+521 YASIT
-526 ANELGSYDTVI
+526 ANTLGLYDTVI

-546 GVHSMKMLIA
+546 GTHSMKMVIA
-556 DPAATSNNKFR
+556 DPAATSNSKFR

>member
-1 MKTLGNIYLL
+1 MKTFGNIYLL

-34 NPVSSYL
+34 NPISSYL

-81 RSFYQKKNV
+81 RSFYLKKNV

-116 NTFIQGGKLT
+116 NTFVQGGKLE

-141 SSVTGGFNSIYVNKE
+141 SSETGGFNSIYVN
-156 AHVKELAIQVSNG
+156 KELAIQVSNG

-174 NGVMSPLVENLYD
+174 NDVMSPLVENLYE
-187 RISES
+187 RISENS
-192 REKYSIFIEALNQTS
+192 DKYSIFIEALNQTS
-207 WKDSLSVIYD
+207 WKDSLSIIYD

-226 IQQKRNYTLMAVSD
+226 IQQKRNYTLLAVSD
-240 DTYRSEGIISVVD
+240 DTYRSEGVTSVAD
-253 LAAKAGAVGTDY
+253 LAVKTGAVGTDY
-265 KDKTNELFRYVAYH
+265 KDETNELFRYVAYH

-284 YSVFDFKSFT
+284 YSVFDFNNFS
-294 GGVTTKLWT
+294 GGTTTKLWT

-323 YKGEIDGQSVK
+323 YEGEIDGQSVK
-334 AMFIEDGSDV
+334 AMFVEDGSDV

-352 EMNSWLPLWESE
+352 EIDSWLPLWESE
-364 IPVRVEW
+364 IPVLVEW
-371 DFVENEE
+371 DFADYEE
-378 VASFIKGGY
+378 VAAWVNGGY
-387 GNPNQQY
+387 GDPDQKY
-394 QTADD
+394 QTVDEG
-399 DEHQSDISSLA
+399 EHQSDVSSLA
-410 YYTVNAKSTSTSLD
+410 CYTIDAKSSATSTD
-424 GSDGAGGYY
+424 GSNGGYY
-433 RVGYATAKKTGSAWI
+433 PVGYATPKTGSAWT
-448 NCKNKDHMYLNLG
+448 NCKNKDHIYLNLG
-461 YNGSVIMKS
+461 YNGSIIMKT

-481 LKVTYAK
+481 LKVTYAT
-488 SMDFMRTMSGGSN
+488 SMNFMRTMTSGSN
-501 GGKIQFTF
+501 GGKIRFTF
-509 DDNVDTATEVPI
+509 DGDSETTTEIPI
-521 YASIA
+521 YASIT
-526 ANELGSYDTVI
+526 ANTLGLYDTVI

-546 GVHSMKMLIA
+546 GTHSMKMVIA
-556 DPAATSNNKFR
+556 DPAATSNSKFR
-567 IQLDYMTFEPIIEDE
+567 IKLDYMTLEPIIEDE

>member
-1 MKTLGNIYLL
+1 MKTFGNIYLL

-34 NPVSSYL
+34 NPISSYL

-81 RSFYQKKNV
+81 RSFYLKKNV

-116 NTFIQGGKLT
+116 NTFVQGGKLE

-141 SSVTGGFNSIYVNKE
+141 SSETGGFNSIYVNKE

-174 NGVMSPLVENLYD
+174 NDVMSPLVENLYE
-187 RISES
+187 RISENS
-192 REKYSIFIEALNQTS
+192 DKYSIFIEALNQTS
-207 WKDSLSVIYD
+207 WKDSLSIIYD

-226 IQQKRNYTLMAVSD
+226 IQQKRNYTLLAVSD
-240 DTYRSEGIISVVD
+240 DTYRSEGVTSVAD
-253 LAAKAGAVGTDY
+253 LAVKTGAVGTDY
-265 KDKTNELFRYVAYH
+265 KDETNELFRYVAYH

-284 YSVFDFKSFT
+284 YSVFDFNNFS
-294 GGVTTKLWT
+294 GGTTTKLWT

-323 YKGEIDGQSVK
+323 YEGEIDGQSVK
-334 AMFIEDGSDV
+334 AMFVEDGSDV
-344 QAKNGILH
+344 QAKNGILD
-352 EMNSWLPLWESE
+352 EIDSWLPLWESE
-364 IPVRVEW
+364 IPVLVEW
-371 DFVENEE
+371 DFADYEE
-378 VASFIKGGY
+378 VAAWVNGGY
-387 GNPNQQY
+387 GDPDQKY
-394 QTADD
+394 QTVDEG
-399 DEHQSDISSLA
+399 EHQSDVSSLA
-410 YYTVNAKSTSTSLD
+410 CYTIDAKSSATSTD
-424 GSDGAGGYY
+424 GSNGGYY
-433 RVGYATAKKTGSAWI
+433 PVGYATPKTGSAWT
-448 NCKNKDHMYLNLG
+448 NCKNKDHIYLNLG
-461 YNGSVIMKS
+461 YNGSIIMKT

-481 LKVTYAK
+481 LKVTYAT
-488 SMDFMRTMSGGSN
+488 SMNFMRTMTSGSN
-501 GGKIQFTF
+501 GGKIRFTF
-509 DDNVDTATEVPI
+509 DGDSETTTEIPI
-521 YASIA
+521 YASIT
-526 ANELGSYDTVI
+526 ANTLGLYDTVI

-546 GVHSMKMLIA
+546 GTHSMKMVIA
-556 DPAATSNNKFR
+556 DPAATSNSKFR

>member
-1 MKTLGNIYLL
+1 MKTFGNIYLL

-34 NPVSSYL
+34 NPISSYL
-41 ETRSDEFSEW
+41 ETRSDEFSMW

-81 RSFYQKKNV
+81 RSFYLKKNV

-116 NTFIQGGKLT
+116 NTFVQGGKLE

-141 SSVTGGFNSIYVNKE
+141 SSETGGFNSIYVNKE

-174 NGVMSPLVENLYD
+174 NDVMSPLVENLYE
-187 RISES
+187 RISENS
-192 REKYSIFIEALNQTS
+192 DKYSIFIEALNQTS
-207 WKDSLSVIYD
+207 WKDSLSIIYD

-226 IQQKRNYTLMAVSD
+226 IQQKRNYTLLAVSD
-240 DTYRSEGIISVVD
+240 DTYRSEGVTSVAD
-253 LAAKAGAVGTDY
+253 LAVKTGAVGTDY
-265 KDKTNELFRYVAYH
+265 KDETNELFRYVAYH

-284 YSVFDFKSFT
+284 YSVFDFNNFS
-294 GGVTTKLWT
+294 GGTTTKLWT

-323 YKGEIDGQSVK
+323 YEGEIDGQSVK
-334 AMFIEDGSDV
+334 AMFVEDGSDV

-352 EMNSWLPLWESE
+352 EIDSWLPLWESE
-364 IPVRVEW
+364 IPVLVEW
-371 DFVENEE
+371 DFADYEE
-378 VASFIKGGY
+378 VAAWVNGGY
-387 GNPNQQY
+387 GDPDQKY
-394 QTADD
+394 QTVDEG
-399 DEHQSDISSLA
+399 EHQSDVSSLA
-410 YYTVNAKSTSTSLD
+410 CYTIDAKSSATSTD
-424 GSDGAGGYY
+424 GSNGGYY
-433 RVGYATAKKTGSAWI
+433 PVGYATPKTGSAWT
-448 NCKNKDHMYLNLG
+448 NCKNKDHIYLNLG
-461 YNGSVIMKS
+461 YNGSIIMKT

-481 LKVTYAK
+481 LKVTYAT
-488 SMDFMRTMSGGSN
+488 SMNFMRTMTSGSN
-501 GGKIQFTF
+501 GGKIRFTF
-509 DDNVDTATEVPI
+509 DGDSETTTEIPI
-521 YASIA
+521 YASIT
-526 ANELGSYDTVI
+526 ANTLGLYDTVI

-546 GVHSMKMLIA
+546 GTHSMKMVIA
-556 DPAATSNNKFR
+556 DPAATSNSKFR

>member
-1 MKTLGNIYLL
+1 M
-11 LLVAFFSACND
+11 VAFFSACND

-34 NPVSSYL
+34 NPISSYL

-81 RSFYQKKNV
+81 RSFYLKKNV

-116 NTFIQGGKLT
+116 NTFVQGGKLE

-141 SSVTGGFNSIYVNKE
+141 SSETGGFNSIYVNKE

-174 NGVMSPLVENLYD
+174 NDVMSPLVENLYE
-187 RISES
+187 RISENS
-192 REKYSIFIEALNQTS
+192 DKYSIFIEALNQTS
-207 WKDSLSVIYD
+207 WKDSLSIIYD

-226 IQQKRNYTLMAVSD
+226 IQQKRNYTLLAVSD
-240 DTYRSEGIISVVD
+240 DTYRSEGVTSVAD
-253 LAAKAGAVGTDY
+253 LAVKTGAVGTDY
-265 KDKTNELFRYVAYH
+265 KDETNELFRYVAYH

-284 YSVFDFKSFT
+284 YSVFDFNNFS
-294 GGVTTKLWT
+294 GGTTTKLWT

-323 YKGEIDGQSVK
+323 YEGEIDGQSVK
-334 AMFIEDGSDV
+334 AMFVEDGSDV

-352 EMNSWLPLWESE
+352 EIDSWLPLWESE
-364 IPVRVEW
+364 IPVLVEW
-371 DFVENEE
+371 DFADYEE
-378 VASFIKGGY
+378 VAAWVNGGY
-387 GNPNQQY
+387 GDPDQKY
-394 QTADD
+394 QTVDEG
-399 DEHQSDISSLA
+399 EHQSDVSSLA
-410 YYTVNAKSTSTSLD
+410 CYTIDAKSSATSTD
-424 GSDGAGGYY
+424 GSNGGYY
-433 RVGYATAKKTGSAWI
+433 PVGYATPKTGSAWT
-448 NCKNKDHMYLNLG
+448 NCKNKDHIYLNLG
-461 YNGSVIMKS
+461 YNGSIIMKT

-481 LKVTYAK
+481 LKVTYAT
-488 SMDFMRTMSGGSN
+488 SMNFMRTMTSGSN
-501 GGKIQFTF
+501 GGKIRFTF
-509 DDNVDTATEVPI
+509 DGDSETTTEIPI
-521 YASIA
+521 YASIT
-526 ANELGSYDTVI
+526 ANTLGLYDTVI

-546 GVHSMKMLIA
+546 GTHSMKMVIA
-556 DPAATSNNKFR
+556 DPAATSNSKFR

>member
-1 MKTLGNIYLL
+1 MKTFGNIYLL

-34 NPVSSYL
+34 NPISSYL

-81 RSFYQKKNV
+81 RSFYLKKNV

-116 NTFIQGGKLT
+116 NTFVQGGRLE

-141 SSVTGGFNSIYVNKE
+141 SSETGGFNSIYVNKE

-174 NGVMSPLVENLYD
+174 NDVMSPLVENLYE
-187 RISES
+187 RISENS
-192 REKYSIFIEALNQTS
+192 DKYSIFIEALNQTS
-207 WKDSLSVIYD
+207 WKDSLSIIYD

-226 IQQKRNYTLMAVSD
+226 IQQKRNYTLLAVSD
-240 DTYRSEGIISVVD
+240 DTYRSEGVTSVAD
-253 LAAKAGAVGTDY
+253 LAVKTGAVGTDY
-265 KDKTNELFRYVAYH
+265 KDETNELFRYVAYH

-284 YSVFDFKSFT
+284 YSVFDFNNFS
-294 GGVTTKLWT
+294 GGTTTKLWT

-323 YKGEIDGQSVK
+323 YEGEIDGQSVK
-334 AMFIEDGSDV
+334 AMFVEDGSDV

-352 EMNSWLPLWESE
+352 EIDSWLPLWESE
-364 IPVRVEW
+364 IPVLVEW
-371 DFVENEE
+371 DFADYEE
-378 VASFIKGGY
+378 VAAWVNGGY
-387 GNPNQQY
+387 GDPDQKY
-394 QTADD
+394 QTVDEG
-399 DEHQSDISSLA
+399 EHQSDVSSLA
-410 YYTVNAKSTSTSLD
+410 CYTIDAKSSATSTD
-424 GSDGAGGYY
+424 GSNGGYY
-433 RVGYATAKKTGSAWI
+433 PVGYATPKTGSAWT
-448 NCKNKDHMYLNLG
+448 NCKNKDHIYLNLG
-461 YNGSVIMKS
+461 YNGSIIMKT

-481 LKVTYAK
+481 LKVTYAT
-488 SMDFMRTMSGGSN
+488 SMNFMRTMTSGSN
-501 GGKIQFTF
+501 GGKIRFTF
-509 DDNVDTATEVPI
+509 DGDSETTTEIPI
-521 YASIA
+521 YASIT
-526 ANELGSYDTVI
+526 ANTLGLYDTVI

-546 GVHSMKMLIA
+546 GTHSMKMVIA
-556 DPAATSNNKFR
+556 DPAATSNSKFR

>member
-1 MKTLGNIYLL
+1 MKTFGNIYLL

-34 NPVSSYL
+34 NPISSYL

-81 RSFYQKKNV
+81 RSFYLKKNV

-116 NTFIQGGKLT
+116 NTFVQGGKLE

-141 SSVTGGFNSIYVNKE
+141 SSETGGFNSIYVNKE

-174 NGVMSPLVENLYD
+174 NDVMSPLVENLYE
-187 RISES
+187 RISENS
-192 REKYSIFIEALNQTS
+192 DKYSIFIEALNQTS
-207 WKDSLSVIYD
+207 WKDSLSIIYD

-226 IQQKRNYTLMAVSD
+226 IQQKRNYTLLAVSD
-240 DTYRSEGIISVVD
+240 DTYRSEGVTSVAD
-253 LAAKAGAVGTDY
+253 LAVKTGAVGTDY
-265 KDKTNELFRYVAYH
+265 KDETNELFRYVAYH

-284 YSVFDFKSFT
+284 YSVFDFNNFS
-294 GGVTTKLWT
+294 GGTTTKLWT

-323 YKGEIDGQSVK
+323 YEGEIDGQSVK
-334 AMFIEDGSDV
+334 AMFVEDGSDV

-352 EMNSWLPLWESE
+352 EIDSWLPLWESE
-364 IPVRVEW
+364 IPVLVEW
-371 DFVENEE
+371 DFADYEE
-378 VASFIKGGY
+378 VAAWVNGGY
-387 GNPNQQY
+387 GDPDQKY
-394 QTADD
+394 QTVDEG
-399 DEHQSDISSLA
+399 EHQSDVSSLA
-410 YYTVNAKSTSTSLD
+410 CYTIDAKSSATSTD
-424 GSDGAGGYY
+424 GSNGGYY
-433 RVGYATAKKTGSAWI
+433 PVGYATPKTGSAWT
-448 NCKNKDHMYLNLG
+448 NCKNKDHIYLNLG
-461 YNGSVIMKS
+461 YNGSIIMKT

-481 LKVTYAK
+481 LKVTYAT
-488 SMDFMRTMSGGSN
+488 SMNFMRTMTSGSN
-501 GGKIQFTF
+501 GGKIRFTF
-509 DDNVDTATEVPI
+509 DGDSETTTEILI
-521 YASIA
+521 YASIT
-526 ANELGSYDTVI
+526 ANTLGLYDTVI

-546 GVHSMKMLIA
+546 GTHSMKMVIA
-556 DPAATSNNKFR
+556 DPAATSNSKFR

>member
-1 MKTLGNIYLL
+1 MKTFGNIYLL

-34 NPVSSYL
+34 NPISSYL

-81 RSFYQKKNV
+81 RSFYLKKNV

-116 NTFIQGGKLT
+116 NTFVQGGKLE

-141 SSVTGGFNSIYVNKE
+141 SSETGGFNSIYVNKE

-174 NGVMSPLVENLYD
+174 NDVMSPLVENLYE
-187 RISES
+187 RISENS
-192 REKYSIFIEALNQTS
+192 DKYSIFIEALNQTS
-207 WKDSLSVIYD
+207 WKDSLSIIYD

-226 IQQKRNYTLMAVSD
+226 IQQKRNYTLLAVSD
-240 DTYRSEGIISVVD
+240 DTYRSEGVTSVAD
-253 LAAKAGAVGTDY
+253 LAVKTGAVGTDY
-265 KDKTNELFRYVAYH
+265 KDETNELFRYVAYH

-284 YSVFDFKSFT
+284 YSVFDFNNFS
-294 GGVTTKLWT
+294 GGTTTKLWT

-323 YKGEIDGQSVK
+323 YEGEIDGQSVK
-334 AMFIEDGSDV
+334 AMFVEDGSDV

-352 EMNSWLPLWESE
+352 EIDSWLPLWESE
-364 IPVRVEW
+364 IPVLVEW
-371 DFVENEE
+371 DFADYEE
-378 VASFIKGGY
+378 VAAWVNGGY
-387 GNPNQQY
+387 GDPDQKY
-394 QTADD
+394 QTVDEG
-399 DEHQSDISSLA
+399 EHQSDVSSLA
-410 YYTVNAKSTSTSLD
+410 CYTIDAKSSATSTD
-424 GSDGAGGYY
+424 GSNGGYY
-433 RVGYATAKKTGSAWI
+433 PVGYATPKTGSAWT
-448 NCKNKDHMYLNLG
+448 NCKNKDHIYLNLG
-461 YNGSVIMKS
+461 YNGSIIMKT

-481 LKVTYAK
+481 LKVTYAT
-488 SMDFMRTMSGGSN
+488 SMNFMRTMTSGSN
-501 GGKIQFTF
+501 GGKIRFTF
-509 DDNVDTATEVPI
+509 DGDSETTTEITI
-521 YASIA
+521 YASIT
-526 ANELGSYDTVI
+526 ANTLGLYDTVI

-546 GVHSMKMLIA
+546 GTHSMKMVIA
-556 DPAATSNNKFR
+556 DPAATSNSKFR

>member
-1 MKTLGNIYLL
+1 MKTFGNIYLL

-34 NPVSSYL
+34 NPISSYL

-71 TVLVPTNEAV
+71 TILVPTNEAV
-81 RSFYQKKNV
+81 RSFYLKKNV

-116 NTFIQGGKLT
+116 NTFVQGGKLE

-141 SSVTGGFNSIYVNKE
+141 SSETGGFNSIYVNKE

-174 NGVMSPLVENLYD
+174 NDVMSPLVENLYE
-187 RISES
+187 RISENS
-192 REKYSIFIEALNQTS
+192 DKYSIFIEALNQTS
-207 WKDSLSVIYD
+207 WKDSLSIIYD

-226 IQQKRNYTLMAVSD
+226 IQQKRNYTLLAVSD
-240 DTYRSEGIISVVD
+240 DTYRSEGVTSVAD
-253 LAAKAGAVGTDY
+253 LAVKTGAVGTDY
-265 KDKTNELFRYVAYH
+265 KDETNELFRYVAYH

-284 YSVFDFKSFT
+284 YSVFDFNNFS
-294 GGVTTKLWT
+294 GGTTTKLWT

-323 YKGEIDGQSVK
+323 YEGEIDGQSVK
-334 AMFIEDGSDV
+334 AMFVEDGSDV

-352 EMNSWLPLWESE
+352 EIDSWLPLWESE
-364 IPVRVEW
+364 IPVLVEW
-371 DFVENEE
+371 DFADYEE
-378 VASFIKGGY
+378 VAAWVNGGY
-387 GNPNQQY
+387 GDPDQKY
-394 QTADD
+394 QTVDEG
-399 DEHQSDISSLA
+399 EHQSDVSSLA
-410 YYTVNAKSTSTSLD
+410 CYTIDAKSSATSTD
-424 GSDGAGGYY
+424 GSNGGYY
-433 RVGYATAKKTGSAWI
+433 PVGYATPKTGSAWT
-448 NCKNKDHMYLNLG
+448 NCKNKDHIYLNLG
-461 YNGSVIMKS
+461 YNGSIIMKT

-481 LKVTYAK
+481 LKVTYAT
-488 SMDFMRTMSGGSN
+488 SMNFMRTMTSGSN
-501 GGKIQFTF
+501 GGKIRFTF
-509 DDNVDTATEVPI
+509 DGDSETTTEIPI
-521 YASIA
+521 YASIT
-526 ANELGSYDTVI
+526 ANTLGLYDTVI

-546 GVHSMKMLIA
+546 GTHSMKMVIA
-556 DPAATSNNKFR
+556 DPAATSNSKFR

>member
-1 MKTLGNIYLL
+1 MKTFGNIYLL

-34 NPVSSYL
+34 NPISSYL

-81 RSFYQKKNV
+81 RSFYLKKNV

-116 NTFIQGGKLT
+116 NTFVQGGKLE

-141 SSVTGGFNSIYVNKE
+141 SSETGGFNSIYVNKE

-174 NGVMSPLVENLYD
+174 NDVISPLVENLYE
-187 RISES
+187 RISENS
-192 REKYSIFIEALNQTS
+192 DKYSIFIEALNQTS
-207 WKDSLSVIYD
+207 WKDSLSIIYD

-226 IQQKRNYTLMAVSD
+226 IQQKRNYTLLAVSD
-240 DTYRSEGIISVVD
+240 DTYRSEGVTSVAD
-253 LAAKAGAVGTDY
+253 LAVKTGAVGTDY
-265 KDKTNELFRYVAYH
+265 KDETNELFRYVAYH

-284 YSVFDFKSFT
+284 YSVFDFNNFS
-294 GGVTTKLWT
+294 GGTTTKLWT

-323 YKGEIDGQSVK
+323 YEGEIDGQSVK
-334 AMFIEDGSDV
+334 AMFVEDGSDV

-352 EMNSWLPLWESE
+352 EIDSWLPLWESE
-364 IPVRVEW
+364 IPVLVEW
-371 DFVENEE
+371 DFADYEE
-378 VASFIKGGY
+378 VAAWVNGGY
-387 GNPNQQY
+387 GDPDQKY
-394 QTADD
+394 QTVDEG
-399 DEHQSDISSLA
+399 EHQSDVSSLA
-410 YYTVNAKSTSTSLD
+410 CYTIDAKSSATSTD
-424 GSDGAGGYY
+424 GSNGGYY
-433 RVGYATAKKTGSAWI
+433 PVGYATPKTGSAWT
-448 NCKNKDHMYLNLG
+448 NCKNKDHIYLNLG
-461 YNGSVIMKS
+461 YNGSIIMKT

-481 LKVTYAK
+481 LKVTYAT
-488 SMDFMRTMSGGSN
+488 SMNFMRTMTSGSN
-501 GGKIQFTF
+501 GGKIRFTF
-509 DDNVDTATEVPI
+509 DGDSETTTEIPI
-521 YASIA
+521 YASIT
-526 ANELGSYDTVI
+526 ANTLGLYDTVI

-546 GVHSMKMLIA
+546 GTHSMKMVIA
-556 DPAATSNNKFR
+556 DPAATSNSKFR

>member
-1 MKTLGNIYLL
+1 MKTFGNIYLL

-34 NPVSSYL
+34 NPISSYL

-81 RSFYQKKNV
+81 RSFYLKKNV

-116 NTFIQGGKLT
+116 NTFVQGGKLE

-141 SSVTGGFNSIYVNKE
+141 SSETGGFNSIYVNKE

-174 NGVMSPLVENLYD
+174 NDVISPLVENLYE
-187 RISES
+187 RISENS
-192 REKYSIFIEALNQTS
+192 DKYSIFIEALNQTS
-207 WKDSLSVIYD
+207 WKDSLSIIYD

-226 IQQKRNYTLMAVSD
+226 IQQKRNYTLLAVSD
-240 DTYRSEGIISVVD
+240 DTYRSEGVTSVAD
-253 LAAKAGAVGTDY
+253 LAVKTGAVGTDY
-265 KDKTNELFRYVAYH
+265 KDETNELFRYVAYH

-284 YSVFDFKSFT
+284 YSVFDFNNFS
-294 GGVTTKLWT
+294 GGTTTKLWT

-323 YKGEIDGQSVK
+323 YEGEIDGQSVK
-334 AMFIEDGSDV
+334 AMFVEDGSDV

-352 EMNSWLPLWESE
+352 EIDSWLPLWKSE
-364 IPVRVEW
+364 IPVLVEW
-371 DFVENEE
+371 DFADYEE
-378 VASFIKGGY
+378 VAAWVNGGY
-387 GNPNQQY
+387 GDPDQKY
-394 QTADD
+394 QTVDEG
-399 DEHQSDISSLA
+399 EHQSDVSSLA
-410 YYTVNAKSTSTSLD
+410 CYTIDAKSSATSTD
-424 GSDGAGGYY
+424 GSNGGYY
-433 RVGYATAKKTGSAWI
+433 PVGYATPKTGSAWT
-448 NCKNKDHMYLNLG
+448 NCKNKDHIYLNLG
-461 YNGSVIMKS
+461 YNGSIIMKT

-481 LKVTYAK
+481 LKVTYAT
-488 SMDFMRTMSGGSN
+488 SMNFMRTMTSGSN
-501 GGKIQFTF
+501 GGKIRFTF
-509 DDNVDTATEVPI
+509 DGDSETTTEIPI
-521 YASIA
+521 YASIT
-526 ANELGSYDTVI
+526 ANTLGLYDTVI

-546 GVHSMKMLIA
+546 GTHSMKMVIA
-556 DPAATSNNKFR
+556 DPAATSNSKFR

>member
-51 ITVLKYADLFNAVNQ
+51 IAVLKYADLFNAVNQ

-81 RSFYQKKNV
+81 RNFYQKKNV
-90 SSIQELGKDY
+90 SFVEELGKDY

-116 NTFIQGGKLT
+116 NTFIQGGKLE

-141 SSVTGGFNSIYVNKE
+141 SSETGGFNSIYINKE
-156 AHVKELAIQVSNG
+156 AYVKELAVQVSNG

-174 NGVMSPLVENLYD
+174 NDVMSPLVENLYE
-187 RISES
+187 RIGES
-192 REKYSIFIEALNQTS
+192 SDKYSIFIEALNQTS
-207 WKDSLSVIYD
+207 WKDSLSIIYD

-226 IQQKRNYTLMAVSD
+226 VRQKRNYTLLAVSD
-240 DTYRSEGIISVVD
+240 DTYRSEGITSVAD
-253 LAAKAGAVGTDY
+253 LAIKAGAVGTDY
-265 KDKTNELFRYVAYH
+265 KDKANELFRYVAYH

-284 YSVFDFKSFT
+284 YSVFDFNNFS
-294 GGVTTKLWT
+294 GGATTRLWT

-309 LEASLQSGNKLYFN
+309 LETSLQSGNKLYFN
-323 YKGEIDGQSVK
+323 YKGEINGQSVK

-352 EMNSWLPLWESE
+352 EMDSWMPLWESE
-364 IPVRVEW
+364 IPVLVEW
-371 DFVENEE
+371 DFADYEE
-378 VASFIKGGY
+378 VAAWVNGGY
-387 GNPNQQY
+387 GDPDQKY
-394 QTADD
+394 QTEDKG
-399 DEHQSDISSLA
+399 EHQSDVSSLA
-410 YYTVNAKSTSTSLD
+410 CYIVDAKTSATSKD
-424 GSDGAGGYY
+424 GQNGGYY
-433 RVGYATAKKTGSAWI
+433 VVGYATPKTGSAWT
-448 NCKNKDHMYLNLG
+448 NCKNKDHIYLNLG
-461 YNGSVIMKS
+461 YNGSIIMKT

-488 SMDFMRTMSGGSN
+488 SMDFMRTMSSGSN
-501 GGKIQFTF
+501 GGKVRFTF
-509 DDNVDTATEVPI
+509 DDNADTTTEIPI

-526 ANELGSYDTVI
+526 ANELGVYDTVI

-546 GVHSMKMLIA
+546 GTHSMKMVVA
-556 DPAATSNNKFR
+556 DPAATSHNKFR

>member
-1 MKTLGNIYLL
+1 MKTFGNIYLL

-34 NPVSSYL
+34 NPISSYL

-71 TVLVPTNEAV
+71 TALVPTNEAV
-81 RSFYQKKNV
+81 RSFYLKKNV

-116 NTFIQGGKLT
+116 NTFVQGGKLE

-141 SSVTGGFNSIYVNKE
+141 SSETGGFNSIYVNKE

-174 NGVMSPLVENLYD
+174 NDVMSPLVENLYE
-187 RISES
+187 RISENS
-192 REKYSIFIEALNQTS
+192 DKYSIFIEALNQTS
-207 WKDSLSVIYD
+207 WKDSLSIIYD

-226 IQQKRNYTLMAVSD
+226 IQQKRNYTLLAVSD
-240 DTYRSEGIISVVD
+240 DTYRSEGVTSVAD
-253 LAAKAGAVGTDY
+253 LAVKTGAVGTDY
-265 KDKTNELFRYVAYH
+265 KDETNELFRYVAYH

-284 YSVFDFKSFT
+284 YSVFDFNNFS
-294 GGVTTKLWT
+294 GGTTTKLWT
-303 TKADAV
+303 TKADAG

-323 YKGEIDGQSVK
+323 YEGEIDGQSVK
-334 AMFIEDGSDV
+334 AMFVEDGSDV

-352 EMNSWLPLWESE
+352 EIDSWLPLWESE
-364 IPVRVEW
+364 IPVLVEW
-371 DFVENEE
+371 DFADYEE
-378 VASFIKGGY
+378 VAAWVNGGY
-387 GNPNQQY
+387 GDPDQKY
-394 QTADD
+394 QTVDEG
-399 DEHQSDISSLA
+399 EHQSDVSSLA
-410 YYTVNAKSTSTSLD
+410 CYTIDAKSSATSTD
-424 GSDGAGGYY
+424 GSNGGYY
-433 RVGYATAKKTGSAWI
+433 PVGYATPKTGSAWT
-448 NCKNKDHMYLNLG
+448 NCKNKDHIYLNLG
-461 YNGSVIMKS
+461 YNGSIIMKT

-481 LKVTYAK
+481 LKVTYAT
-488 SMDFMRTMSGGSN
+488 SMNFMRTMTSGSN
-501 GGKIQFTF
+501 GGKIRFTF
-509 DDNVDTATEVPI
+509 DGDSETTTEIPI
-521 YASIA
+521 YASIT
-526 ANELGSYDTVI
+526 ANTLGLYDTVI

-546 GVHSMKMLIA
+546 GTHSMKMVIA
-556 DPAATSNNKFR
+556 DPAATSNSKFR